1 MIRAFAILSSILLV
15 ANAAMGGD
23 FIIVKNGKAVR
34 FVAIPE
40 KAPPSTVYAAE
51 ELAKYLGMMSGAE
64 FKIIENPSSGVA
76 ALRVGYPCGDLRR
89 SEEIRIFVKG
99 SSLHITGE
107 GTRGTLYAAYRL
119 LELLGCG
126 FWAPGNET
134 VPKKKALTVPDGINI
149 ADAPAF
155 EVRQPHGASVY
166 TRPDWKV
173 KLAVNGDMYCGA
185 GSLAGKFGGHRQYDI
200 SQSAAGLYGYGKK
213 AHLLKEHPEWFAWRK
228 KTGSRSGQQ
237 ICMTNPGAR
246 AEILRRVDAIMRKD
260 PSRRQISVSIGD
272 GFEFCQCESCEKIR
286 KREGESGLGVDL
298 ANYIARSVKDKYP
311 SLRILTFAYEATKRP
326 PKTMRLE
333 PNVDVCFAFIQRD
346 YSRSPS
352 EFKPHDELLAKWTE
366 LSGGNVYVW
375 GYNAQFKSYFTPY
388 PIIDQMGDEMRTYR
402 KFGVKGVFMQMSES
416 ALSDFIDMKC
426 WLFSKLAW
434 NPEQDEMALMR
445 QWCDGACGKAA
456 PYVYEWLAHMKK
468 VRERVKADRRKGILL
483 YAGDTR
489 DYFTADDI
497 VTGRELLSKALS
509 AAEGDERAFRQVE
522 KIAFSLDVVSLVR
535 YNCDVAAAAGK
546 RDVKLPS
553 REELYR
559 SVRSLSS
566 RYKNGSWCEGM
577 SFKEAMLRLRHGE
590 LWPDKKGDWM
600 TTPSLW
606 TFKNPVVAQ
615 SAPREP
621 SVAYDEKT
629 KSYVMV
635 DTREEGLVMTVAR
648 RAVDLFAKGAEAKI
662 VCKNSSSERFVNGE
676 LRCFEDGKWRIYA
689 TVETNGET
697 HICVLES
704 PKAFGQYKN
713 RGRMIEDENAADP
726 TLLKTSDGKIYLV
739 YAVKGAKRGIVVRQM
754 KNFLKADSRS
764 VEIVSGKEDEKL
776 SSPAVVRRG
785 GKTFVVYVSGDEG
798 RSVMKALEFNGLNP
812 MVSKSWE
819 NVFFK
824 DAWGKKTDVLMGSG
838 SAVAKKLSLYG
849 PKAVN
854 VFLPPGSNEQWFIY
868 QGWSTPSPTD
878 KAKGLMTLMQQFDF
892 GDDGSLICQAGP
904 MFNIYLL
911 QPTVK
916 K

>member
-23 FIIVKNGKAVR
+23 FIIAKNGKAVR
-34 FVAIPE
+34 VVAIPE

-51 ELAKYLGMMSGAE
+51 ELSKYLGMMSGAE

-107 GTRGTLYAAYRL
+107 GTRGTLYATYRL

-126 FWAPGNET
+126 FWAPDNET
-134 VPKKKALTVPDGINI
+134 IPKKKALTVPDDINI

-166 TRPDWKV
+166 TRPDWKA
-173 KLAVNGDMYCGA
+173 KLAANGDMYCGA

-286 KREGESGLGVDL
+286 KSEGESGLGVDL
-298 ANYIARSVKDKYP
+298 ANYIARNVKDRYP

-352 EFKPHDELLAKWTE
+352 EFNPHDELLAKWTE

-388 PIIDQMGDEMRTYR
+388 PIIDQMGDEMRTYK

-497 VTGRELLSKALS
+497 VTGREFLSKALS

-522 KIAFSLDVVSLVR
+522 KIAFPLDVVSLVR
-535 YNCDVAAAAGK
+535 YNCDVAAAARK

-553 REELYR
+553 REELYH
-559 SVRSLSS
+559 SVRALSS

-600 TTPSLW
+600 TTPSFW

-621 SVAYDEKT
+621 SIAYDEKT

-764 VEIVSGKEDEKL
+764 VEIVSGKADKKL

-812 MVSKSWE
+812 MVSKSWK

-824 DAWGKKTDVLMGSG
+824 DAWGKKTDVLMTSG
-838 SAVAKKLSLYG
+838 NAVHKALSLYG
-849 PKAVN
+849 PRSVN
-854 VFLPPGSNEQWFIY
+854 VFASNAADEQWFIY

-892 GDDGSLICQAGP
+892 GDDGLLIRQTGP

-911 QPTVK
+911 QPGIK

>member
-1 MIRAFAILSSILLV
+1 MRNLLILLSV
-15 ANAAMGGD
+15 IIPCCCCAAKREFLLAENSRASLPIVVPSNAD
-23 FIIVKNGKAVR
+23 I
-34 FVAIPE
+34 
-40 KAPPSTVYAAE
+40 STLYAAE
-51 ELAKYLGMMSGAE
+51 ELSKYLRLITGADFE
-64 FKIIENPSSGVA
+64 IQNNAPKSRNAI
-76 ALRVGYPCGDLRR
+76 RVGFPYKGEKKLD
-89 SEEIRIFVKG
+89 EIRIFVKEG
-99 SSLHITGE
+99 SLHITGE
-107 GTRGTLYAAYRL
+107 GKRGILYATYRL
-119 LELLGCG
+119 LENVGCG
-126 FWAPGNET
+126 FWAPDNET
-134 VPKKKALTVPDGINI
+134 IPNLKKLSVPFDIDIVN
-149 ADAPAF
+149 APAF

-166 TRPDWKV
+166 TRPDWKA
-173 KLAVNGDMYCGA
+173 KLAANGDMYCGA

-260 PSRRQISVSIGD
+260 PSRRQILVSIGD

-286 KREGESGLGVDL
+286 KGEGESGLGVDL
-298 ANYIARSVKDKYP
+298 ANYIARSVKDRYP

-388 PIIDQMGDEMRTYR
+388 PIIDQMGDEMRTYK

-434 NPEQDEMALMR
+434 NPEQDEMTLMR

-535 YNCDVAAAAGK
+535 YNCDVAAAARK

-553 REELYR
+553 REELYH
-559 SVRSLSS
+559 SVRALSS

-621 SVAYDEKT
+621 SIAYDEKT

-662 VCKNSSSERFVNGE
+662 VCKNSSSYRFINGE
-676 LRCFEDGKWRIYA
+676 LYCCKDGKWRIYA
-689 TVETNGET
+689 TVESKGET

-704 PKAFGQYKN
+704 TKAFGQYKN
-713 RGRMIEDENAADP
+713 CGRVIEDENVADP

-739 YAVKGAKRGIVVRQM
+739 YAVKGAKQGIVVRQM
-754 KNFLKADSRS
+754 KNYLKADSRS
-764 VEIVSGKEDEKL
+764 VEIVSWNDGKKL
-776 SSPAVVRRG
+776 SSPTVVRRG
-785 GKTFVVYVSGDEG
+785 GKTFIVYVSGGEG
-798 RSVMKALEFNGLNP
+798 KSVMKALELSGLNP
-812 MVSKSWE
+812 MTPASWKKL
-819 NVFFK
+819 FFK
-824 DAWGKKTDVLMGSG
+824 DAWGKKTDVLMTSG
-838 SAVAKKLSLYG
+838 NAVHKALSLYG
-849 PKAVN
+849 PRSVN
-854 VFLPPGSNEQWFIY
+854 VFLPPGSDEQWFVF
-868 QGWSTPSPTD
+868 QGWNAPSPAD

-892 GDDGSLICQAGP
+892 GEDGSLIRQTGP

-911 QPTVK
+911 QPGIK

>member
-1 MIRAFAILSSILLV
+1 LLAENSRASLPIVVPS
-15 ANAAMGGD
+15 NAD
-23 FIIVKNGKAVR
+23 I
-34 FVAIPE
+34 
-40 KAPPSTVYAAE
+40 STLYAAE
-51 ELAKYLGMMSGAE
+51 ELSKYLRLITGADFE
-64 FKIIENPSSGVA
+64 IQNNAPKSRNAI
-76 ALRVGYPCGDLRR
+76 RVGFPYKGEKKLD
-89 SEEIRIFVKG
+89 EIRIFVKEG
-99 SSLHITGE
+99 SLHITGE
-107 GTRGTLYAAYRL
+107 GKRGILYATYRL
-119 LELLGCG
+119 LENVGCG
-126 FWAPGNET
+126 FWAPDNET
-134 VPKKKALTVPDGINI
+134 IPNLKKLSVPFDIDIVN
-149 ADAPAF
+149 APAF
-155 EVRQPHGASVY
+155 EVRQPHGASTY
-166 TRPDWKV
+166 NHPEWKV
-173 KLAVNGDMYCGA
+173 KIGANGDMYCRT

-213 AHLLKEHPEWFAWRK
+213 ADLLAKHPEWFAWRK
-228 KTGSRSGQQ
+228 KKNSRSGQQ
-237 ICMTNPGAR
+237 ICMTNAGCR
-246 AEILRRVDAIMRKD
+246 EEVLRRVEEIMAKD

-286 KREGESGLGVDL
+286 KGEGESGLGVDL
-298 ANYIARSVKDKYP
+298 ANYIARSVKDRYP

-388 PIIDQMGDEMRTYR
+388 PIIDQMGDEMRTYK

-535 YNCDVAAAAGK
+535 YNCDVAAAARK

-559 SVRSLSS
+559 SVRALSS

-621 SVAYDEKT
+621 SIAYDEKT

-739 YAVKGAKRGIVVRQM
+739 YAVKGAERGIVVRRM

-764 VEIVSGKEDEKL
+764 VEVVSGKEDKKL
-776 SSPAVVRRG
+776 SSPAVVQRG
-785 GKTFVVYVSGDEG
+785 GKTFIVYVSGDEG
-798 RSVMKALEFNGLNP
+798 KSVMKALELNGSNP
-812 MVSKSWE
+812 MTPASWKKL
-819 NVFFK
+819 FFK
-824 DAWGKKTDVLMGSG
+824 DAWGKKTDVLMTSG
-838 SAVAKKLSLYG
+838 NAVHKALSLYG
-849 PKAVN
+849 PRSVN

-868 QGWSTPSPTD
+868 QGWSAPSPTD

-892 GDDGSLICQAGP
+892 GDDGSLIRQAGP

-911 QPTVK
+911 QPGIK

>member
-1 MIRAFAILSSILLV
+1 
-15 ANAAMGGD
+15 
-23 FIIVKNGKAVR
+23 
-34 FVAIPE
+34 
-40 KAPPSTVYAAE
+40 
-51 ELAKYLGMMSGAE
+51 
-64 FKIIENPSSGVA
+64 
-76 ALRVGYPCGDLRR
+76 
-89 SEEIRIFVKG
+89 
-99 SSLHITGE
+99 
-107 GTRGTLYAAYRL
+107 
-119 LELLGCG
+119 
-126 FWAPGNET
+126 
-134 VPKKKALTVPDGINI
+134 
-149 ADAPAF
+149 
-155 EVRQPHGASVY
+155 
-166 TRPDWKV
+166 
-173 KLAVNGDMYCGA
+173 
-185 GSLAGKFGGHRQYDI
+185 
-200 SQSAAGLYGYGKK
+200 
-213 AHLLKEHPEWFAWRK
+213 
-228 KTGSRSGQQ
+228 
-237 ICMTNPGAR
+237 
-246 AEILRRVDAIMRKD
+246 
-260 PSRRQISVSIGD
+260 
-272 GFEFCQCESCEKIR
+272 
-286 KREGESGLGVDL
+286 
-298 ANYIARSVKDKYP
+298 
-311 SLRILTFAYEATKRP
+311 
-326 PKTMRLE
+326 
-333 PNVDVCFAFIQRD
+333 
-346 YSRSPS
+346 
-352 EFKPHDELLAKWTE
+352 
-366 LSGGNVYVW
+366 
-375 GYNAQFKSYFTPY
+375 
-388 PIIDQMGDEMRTYR
+388 MGDEMRTYK

-497 VTGRELLSKALS
+497 VTGREFLSKALS

-522 KIAFSLDVVSLVR
+522 KIAFPLDVVSLVR
-535 YNCDVAAAAGK
+535 YNCDVAAAARK

-553 REELYR
+553 REELYH
-559 SVRSLSS
+559 SVRALSS

-600 TTPSLW
+600 TTPSFW

-621 SVAYDEKT
+621 SIAYDEKT

-764 VEIVSGKEDEKL
+764 VEIVSGKADKKL

-812 MVSKSWE
+812 MVSKSWK

-824 DAWGKKTDVLMGSG
+824 DAWGKKTDVLMTSG
-838 SAVAKKLSLYG
+838 NAVHKALSLYG
-849 PKAVN
+849 PRSVN
-854 VFLPPGSNEQWFIY
+854 VFASNAADEQWFIY

-892 GDDGSLICQAGP
+892 GDDGLLIRQTGP

-911 QPTVK
+911 QPGIK

>member
-23 FIIVKNGKAVR
+23 FIIAKNGKAVR
-34 FVAIPE
+34 VVAIPE

-107 GTRGTLYAAYRL
+107 GTRGTLYATYRL

-134 VPKKKALTVPDGINI
+134 VPKKKALMVPDDINI

-166 TRPDWKV
+166 TRPDWKA
-173 KLAVNGDMYCGA
+173 KLAANGDMYCGA

-228 KTGSRSGQQ
+228 KTGSISGQQ

-286 KREGESGLGVDL
+286 KSEGESGLGVDL

-311 SLRILTFAYEATKRP
+311 SLSILTFAYEATKRP

-535 YNCDVAAAAGK
+535 YNCDVAAAARK

-606 TFKNPVVAQ
+606 TFKNPVVVH

-621 SVAYDEKT
+621 SIAYDEKT

-648 RAVDLFAKGAEAKI
+648 RAVDLFAKGTEAKI

-689 TVETNGET
+689 TVETKDGTN
-697 HICVLES
+697 ISVLES
-704 PKAFGQYKN
+704 QKAFGQYKN
-713 RGRMIEDENAADP
+713 RGVVIADEDATDP

-739 YAVKGAKRGIVVRQM
+739 YARKGERSAIAVRAM
-754 KNFLKADSRS
+754 KNYLKADSKS
-764 VEIVSGKEDEKL
+764 VEIVSGGDGKKL
-776 SSPAVVRRG
+776 SSPAVVRSG

-812 MVSKSWE
+812 MVSKSWK

-838 SAVAKKLSLYG
+838 SAVHKKLSLYG

-868 QGWSTPSPTD
+868 QGWSTPSPAD

-892 GDDGSLICQAGP
+892 GDDGSLIRQAGP

>member
-1 MIRAFAILSSILLV
+1 MIRAGAILTALLLV
-15 ANAAMGGD
+15 AEMAEGGE
-23 FIIVKNGKAVR
+23 FAIAKNGKASKV
-34 FVAIPE
+34 VAIPE
-40 KAPPSTVYAAE
+40 NAPESTVYAAQ
-51 ELAKYLGMMSGAE
+51 ELARYFGAMSGVE
-64 FKIIENPSSGVA
+64 FRVVVNPSA
-76 ALRVGYPCGDLRR
+76 DLPAIRVGFPCENAKRCD
-89 SEEIRIFVKG
+89 EIRLFVKG
-99 SSLHITGE
+99 ASLHVTGE
-107 GTRGTLYAAYRL
+107 GRRGVLYAAYRL
-119 LELLGCG
+119 LEILGCG
-126 FWAPGNET
+126 FWAPDNET
-134 VPKKKALTVPDGINI
+134 VPKKKALMVPDDINI

-155 EVRQPHGASVY
+155 KVRQPHGASVY
-166 TRPDWKV
+166 THPEWKV
-173 KLAVNGDMYCGA
+173 KLGANGDMYCGS
-185 GSLAGKFGGHRQYDI
+185 GSLAGKYGGHRQYDI
-200 SQSAAGLYGYGKK
+200 AQSAAGLSGYGKK
-213 AHLLKEHPEWFAWRK
+213 ARLLAEHPEWFAWRK
-228 KTGSRSGQQ
+228 KKSARSGQQ

-246 AEILRRVDAIMRKD
+246 AEVLRRVHAIMEKE

-272 GFEFCQCESCEKIR
+272 GFEFCQCASCEKIR
-286 KREGESGLGVDL
+286 RKEGESGLGVDL
-298 ANYIARSVKDKYP
+298 ANYVARNTRDRYP
-311 SLRILTFAYEATKRP
+311 DLRILMFAYEATKNP

-388 PIIDQMGDEMRTYR
+388 PIIDQMGDEMRTYK

-535 YNCDVAAAAGK
+535 YNCDVAAAARK

-559 SVRSLSS
+559 SVRALSS

-606 TFKNPVVAQ
+606 TFKNPVVVQ

-621 SVAYDEKT
+621 SIAYDEKT

-662 VCKNSSSERFVNGE
+662 VCKNSSSYRFINGE
-676 LRCFEDGKWRIYA
+676 LYCCKDGKWRIYA
-689 TVETNGET
+689 TVESKGET

-704 PKAFGQYKN
+704 TKAFGQYKN
-713 RGRMIEDENAADP
+713 RGRVIEEENVADP
-726 TLLKTSDGKIYLV
+726 TLLKMSDRKTYLV
-739 YAVKGAKRGIVVRQM
+739 YAVKGAKQGIVVRQM
-754 KNFLKADSRS
+754 KNYLKADSRS
-764 VEIVSGKEDEKL
+764 VEIVSWKEGKKL
-776 SSPAVVRRG
+776 SSPAVVQMG
-785 GKTFVVYVSGDEG
+785 GKTFIVYASGDEG
-798 RSVMKALEFNGLNP
+798 KSVVKALELNGSNP
-812 MVSKSWE
+812 MTPASWKKL
-819 NVFFK
+819 FFK
-824 DAWGKKTDVLMGSG
+824 DAWGKKTDVLMTSG
-838 SAVAKKLSLYG
+838 NAVHKALSLYG
-849 PKAVN
+849 PRSVN
-854 VFLPPGSNEQWFIY
+854 VFLPPGSDEQWFVF
-868 QGWSTPSPTD
+868 QGWNAPSPTD

-892 GDDGSLICQAGP
+892 GEDGSLIRQTGP

-911 QPTVK
+911 QPGIK